1 MANILYPPS
10 RPQSVGEIL
19 DSTFRIFG
27 ATLVKC
33 LPFAIAGVILGQL
46 ANLYNVA
53 KNGKPGLD
61 PAAQL
66 ALFGDRIFWLCY
78 VVGFLLA
85 VLFANAV
92 MLRQYALLS
101 GGQLAGGGVLQRATA
116 RMPGVVLIMIVMLLA
131 MLTTMIP
138 VIFVVAVP
146 FGVAGAF
153 RGVGGPQTA
162 IWGALVFFL
171 VAVVAV
177 SWIVIRWICSTI
189 VYLLTDRGP
198 LESMSYSWR
207 LTSGSFW
214 RLFVIYSV
222 AVVILIVF
230 YFIFTLLGTAV
241 AGVLAHGDVVVMTGV
256 MSMVVVVLGA
266 IFAPFYSAL
275 MLAVYGDLMVR
286 KEGADL
292 ASRLAVTE

>member
-33 LPFAIAGVILGQL
+33 LPLAIAGVILGQL

-61 PAAQL
+61 PAARL
-66 ALFGDRIFWLCY
+66 ALLGDRVFWLCY
-78 VVGFLLA
+78 IVGLLLA

-92 MLRQYALLS
+92 MLRQYTLLC
-101 GGQLAGGGVLQRATA
+101 GGQFAGGGVLQRAAA
-116 RMPGVVLIMIVMLLA
+116 RMPGVVLIIIVMMLA
-131 MLTTMIP
+131 MFATMIP
-138 VIFVVAVP
+138 LILVVAVP
-146 FGVAGAF
+146 FGVAGAL
-153 RGVGGPQTA
+153 RGVASPQSA
-162 IWGALVFFL
+162 VWLGALSIL
-171 VAVVAV
+171 VAAVAV

-222 AVVILIVF
+222 ALVILIVF
-230 YFIFTLLGTAV
+230 YFIFTLLGTAL
-241 AGVLAHGDVVVMTGV
+241 AGVLAHGDVAVMTGV

-275 MLAVYGDLMVR
+275 MLSVYGDLTVR

-292 ASRLAVTE
+292 ASRLAASE